1 MPNSLYAIQRFV
13 VYTTKHLTAT
23 ASKKESV
30 ILIVILCL
38 YIQNSWPRRL
48 LPPIH
53 FCSIQHPVQ
62 DSSSRTQD
70 SVCLPRKLDR
80 SLHFSLASR
89 RMRIHLMKAQMVI
102 PAIPILFASTLVKVR
117 DVTSL
122 IPVVSSPGT
131 GQVGVRILWQRPRRR
146 ENDTPKDSHGRDEVA
161 AAAEKM
167 LFEGEKEKALLP

>member
-1 MPNSLYAIQRFV
+1 MATWLDTICQYIHPDNIQTKQNSIAKISIHNRKICCIYNK
-13 VYTTKHLTAT
+13 TLTAT

-30 ILIVILCL
+30 LLIVILCL

-62 DSSSRTQD
+62 GSSSRTQD

-102 PAIPILFASTLVKVR
+102 PAIPILFASTLVR
-117 DVTSL
+117 C
-122 IPVVSSPGT
+122 G
-131 GQVGVRILWQRPRRR
+131 
-146 ENDTPKDSHGRDEVA
+146 
-161 AAAEKM
+161 M
-167 LFEGEKEKALLP
+167 